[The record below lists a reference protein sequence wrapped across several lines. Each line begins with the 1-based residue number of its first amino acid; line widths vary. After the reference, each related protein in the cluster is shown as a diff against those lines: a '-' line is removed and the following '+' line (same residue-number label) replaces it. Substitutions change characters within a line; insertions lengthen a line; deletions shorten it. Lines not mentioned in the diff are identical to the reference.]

1 MADYSNIPLGLKIT
15 TQIPLDVK
23 SYVTN
28 EATLKDLG
36 SGNNLAF
43 TYYKGAIFYCV
54 EEGTRYQWREVVGAE
69 AGLMASN
76 YTYPPNVVAFGITYS
91 NKAYNFFPILISGQL
106 NSDWNSESGV
116 TKILNKPT
124 IPSITGLAT
133 VTYVDAQDALKVDK
147 VAGSRLITSAESI
160 VLGNTSGTNT
170 GDNAVNTL
178 YSGLEAS
185 KEDKLTLTSNNTSGA
200 ATLIGGVLNIPQ
212 YSNSQTLQAVTSSGN
227 TTNIP
232 IKFINN
238 DSTILKAVLGDN
250 TKGLFIEMDNNATG
264 IDILNNDAV
273 GTVPFIYRK
282 YNPSTEV
289 YATLID
295 IDNDGNIS
303 SESFIKNGGLPTEY
317 LMADGSTSLAA
328 NKENSA
334 NKQNSLVVDG
344 TGVKFPTVDAVNAG
358 ISSANYWT
366 KTGNDIYN
374 NNTGN
379 IIIGGVTV
387 PNPSLPGK
395 LNIVGNIYTS
405 GKVWSPDAQGFRF
418 SDGSSGM
425 YNRAT
430 QGLEFVTYGDGTSAL
445 GHYNFT
451 PIYPLEGI
459 PNSVSGTT
467 RCINTSGTYA
477 ASSGSVSSRIINIEP
492 IINQTGTAN
501 GIIRGIYINPT
512 LTSAYDFRAIE
523 VVIGKVI
530 VPTAANSNEAINKGQ
545 LESYTTA
552 QLASK
557 MNNPSLTASY
567 IPKALTATTIG
578 NSRLLDDGTYLGI
591 GTVNAPTKD
600 ITLGYQAN
608 REIGIE
614 LSDSTTIGRDLT
626 VTAGKTVNYSLNSD
640 FVALN
645 QAANSWWGVCGHVN
659 GNVYAT
665 VNSGAASG
673 GIYTQTGG
681 IGNFNQTTSNFA
693 SQIFSITCLPN
704 GNIYVVTSFPGIYK
718 QTNATGSFVADA
730 TAPTVSSAS
739 ILASDT
745 NNNIYLLIS
754 GGAIYK
760 KTNDTGSF
768 VLISITAR
776 NYNFITCHPNGNVY
790 ASVSNGDIYMQTGG
804 IGDFNPLSQ
813 TSRTWSALAC
823 TSNGNV
829 YAYASSSIYIQTA
842 GTGNFVLQS
851 GLTARNYIRLGA
863 DINGNMYGTG
873 TDIYKQINATLG
885 TPNLQ
890 GGTLKL
896 YSGTGKGT
904 GASDIEMWTG
914 QVLASGTDMQISTLR
929 AKINNEG
936 LMTLPSVTN
945 ALIDADTTGKA
956 VVTKEYV
963 ATLVLPTFLEYN
975 AIEKTVWN
983 NGQGNIA
990 ANTSFGASALKTNTT
1005 GTENSAFGVGALRNN
1020 TSGSYNTAIGFS
1032 LLSNTVGSNN
1042 ISIGYIS
1049 QADATIASSNVS
1061 IGNSSLY
1068 WNIDGNGNTAIG
1080 HESGVYETSNPLT
1093 KINNS
1098 VFIGKNTRAFAVND
1112 TNEIVIGADA
1122 TGAGSNTATL
1132 GNDSITSTILKG
1144 LVKAPLTTNALI
1156 EADTTGKAVVTKEY
1170 VNNRLVVE
1178 TTSGYTLTNADS
1190 GGIIIFTASTTLTIP
1205 TGLADGFECT
1215 FVTLSG
1221 VTLTVVSTGN
1231 TLNNATS
1238 TTMLPQLSFTLKRML
1253 AANTYIVAGSL

>member
-1 MADYSNIPLGLKIT
+1 MARIRTYALDNNVTGSDYWIGTDGNDNSNTKNFSPNSVAQYLNENEIIDVSNSVRFKYDTIDSGQQRKDGTISFQNEIGATVPMSDLSSFVLSKKTQSGKDVSFFLNVLPTTKVILHKSNDINIFGLYRVLSVTTDLVEPNFFNVSLEFISGHGSIEEDKDYIISLIDLNKTIPVLQLTKETFNYASSSSFTLSNTIGNILQVIINTTSLHPEGYSYTLPSTVTILNELHAGDVITVVYNYLEEFLEVPDLQRVTNIGNHTTNNIIIDNIPGEWG
-15 TQIPLDVK
+15 
-23 SYVTN
+23 SY
-28 EATLKDLG
+28 A
-36 SGNNLAF
+36 
-43 TYYKGAIFYCV
+43 
-54 EEGTRYQWREVVGAE
+54 
-69 AGLMASN
+69 ASN
-76 YTYPPNVVAFGITYS
+76 TLNELGVFQSFTSPTSSPDYQTTYAGYEMSISEIYTPIERKEVLIYSGIVQASYINGS
-91 NKAYNFFPILISGQL
+91 NYNALRLNSGDNSNGPSFYIEKNNINGQL
-106 NSDWNSESGV
+106 RIDNLIGN
-116 TKILNKPT
+116 TILQFPAKPT
-124 IPSITGLAT
+124 GTYTIAT
-133 VTYVDAQDALKVDK
+133 TDDV
-147 VAGSRLITSAESI
+147 SP
-160 VLGNTSGTNT
+160 NH
-170 GDNAVNTL
+170 
-178 YSGLEAS
+178 
-185 KEDKLTLTSNNTSGA
+185 
-200 ATLIGGVLNIPQ
+200 
-212 YSNSQTLQAVTSSGN
+212 
-227 TTNIP
+227 
-232 IKFINN
+232 
-238 DSTILKAVLGDN
+238 
-250 TKGLFIEMDNNATG
+250 
-264 IDILNNDAV
+264 
-273 GTVPFIYRK
+273 
-282 YNPSTEV
+282 
-289 YATLID
+289 
-295 IDNDGNIS
+295 
-303 SESFIKNGGLPTEY
+303 
-317 LMADGSTSLAA
+317 
-328 NKENSA
+328 
-334 NKQNSLVVDG
+334 
-344 TGVKFPTVDAVNAG
+344 
-358 ISSANYWT
+358 WT
-366 KTGNDIYN
+366 KTGNIIRN

-379 IIIGGVTV
+379 IEFFNANWYVSPSGYGKFANLQGSYIYANVLV
-387 PNPSLPGK
+387 ELPNAGK
-395 LNIVGNIYTS
+395 LTCDGDGTNYI
-405 GKVWSPDAQGFRF
+405 QGFRDSHWL
-418 SDGSSGM
+418 SDIKFKYLTDLSS
-425 YNRAT
+425 
-430 QGLEFVTYGDGTSAL
+430 TYDDRSLVDKG
-445 GHYNFT
+445 Y
-451 PIYPLEGI
+451 I
-459 PNSVSGTT
+459 TT
-467 RCINTSGTYA
+467 
-477 ASSGSVSSRIINIEP
+477 
-492 IINQTGTAN
+492 
-501 GIIRGIYINPT
+501 
-512 LTSAYDFRAIE
+512 
-523 VVIGKVI
+523 
-530 VPTAANSNEAINKGQ
+530 
-545 LESYTTA
+545 YTTA
-552 QLASK
+552 QLAGK
-557 MNNPSLTASY
+557 MNIPSLTASY

-578 NSRLLDDGTYLGI
+578 NSRLLDTGTYLGI

-890 GGTLKL
+890 GGTLKIT
-896 YSGTGKGT
+896 SGTGKGT

-914 QVLASGTDMQISTLR
+914 QVLASGTDMQTATLR

-945 ALIDADTTGKA
+945 D
-956 VVTKEYV
+956 
-963 ATLVLPTFLEYN
+963 
-975 AIEKTVWN
+975 
-983 NGQGNIA
+983 
-990 ANTSFGASALKTNTT
+990 
-1005 GTENSAFGVGALRNN
+1005 
-1020 TSGSYNTAIGFS
+1020 
-1032 LLSNTVGSNN
+1032 
-1042 ISIGYIS
+1042 
-1049 QADATIASSNVS
+1049 
-1061 IGNSSLY
+1061 
-1068 WNIDGNGNTAIG
+1068 
-1080 HESGVYETSNPLT
+1080 
-1093 KINNS
+1093 
-1098 VFIGKNTRAFAVND
+1098 
-1112 TNEIVIGADA
+1112 
-1122 TGAGSNTATL
+1122 
-1132 GNDSITSTILKG
+1132 
-1144 LVKAPLTTNALI
+1144 LI
-1156 EADTTGKAVVTKEY
+1156 EADTTGKSVATKEY
-1170 VNNRLVVE
+1170 VNNRLVLE
-1178 TTSGYTLTNADS
+1178 KSGNYTLTNADS
-1190 GGIIIFTASTTLTIP
+1190 GGIIIFTASATLTIP

-1253 AANTYIVAGSL
+1253 ATDQYIATGSL